1 MEITR
6 DEIVAHLEQN
16 DRSDDAA
23 RARTDLPESFDVEE
37 PPALV
42 QELGI
47 DPKQLLSDVNSGVGD
62 PAEAPGPGGIPGIRP
77 V

>member
-6 DEIVAHLEQN
+6 DEIVAHLEQA
-16 DRSDDAA
+16 DRAADAA
-23 RARTDLPESFDVEE
+23 RARTELPQSFDVEN

-42 QELGI
+42 TQLGV
-47 DPKQLLSDVNSGVGD
+47 DPKQLLSDVNSGTGD
-62 PAEAPGPGGIPGIRP
+62 E